1 MAQRT
6 MKHSDWLKVVESRAK
21 AKQPQQ
27 RKAQPKPAKY
37 YKLLVLALIFTC
49 IGVVAS
55 QYNDTQSVNVKGLDA
70 AAEQR
75 IYRYFSKQYML
86 GSWQFS
92 HLKTS
97 TSEVNVFIK
106 IPERLALEGE
116 ALHGYISQSLCPPNN
131 SAIWRD
137 VGSLT
142 VFIHLYSNSPRHSD
156 FASCPRQALLSGM

>member
-6 MKHSDWLKVVESRAK
+6 MKHSDWLKVVESRTK
-21 AKQPQQ
+21 T
-27 RKAQPKPAKY
+27 KPSKTPSKPVKH
-37 YKLLVLALIFTC
+37 YKLLVLTLIFTC

-55 QYNDTQSVNVKGLDA
+55 QYNNTESVNVKGLDA

-75 IYRYFSKQYML
+75 IYRYFSKQYMM

-97 TSEVNVFIK
+97 TSEVNVYIR
-106 IPERLALEGE
+106 IPERLALQGE
-116 ALHGYISQSLCPPNN
+116 ALNGYISQSLCPPSN
-131 SAIWRD
+131 SAIWHD

-142 VFIHLYSNSPRHSD
+142 VFIHLYSESPRRSD
-156 FASCPRQALLSGM
+156 FAACRPKEQTLLSGA